1 MARWMVGIDTGGT
14 FTDLIAVEESS
25 GEIRLAKVP
34 SLPRDPSGAVI
45 EALEDVFRTGVAPS
59 EVGMLVHGTTV
70 ATNAML
76 EAKGVRAGLLITRG
90 FRAVYEARGW
100 TRPSQIDLISTAYQK
115 PPLLVPQSLTEEI
128 PERVDQAGAAIVPL
142 DEAAVRSA
150 AARLRDQGVESV
162 AICYLFSFLNRAH
175 EERSAAIVSEVMPQC
190 RVSLSSRVLPVI
202 REYPRLSTTVIDAYV
217 GPIVERYL
225 LRLADKLAARGVRTP
240 QLFLMQSNGGLMRL
254 AAGARFPNQTLM
266 SGLAAGAIAGSTLSR
281 LRREDHVLNFDM
293 GGTSTDISV
302 IVEGRVRESSDGK
315 IAGQDLGT
323 PMLKVRTLGAGGGT
337 LAWIGKDGLLK
348 VGPQSA
354 GADPGPAS
362 YARGGERPTVTDA
375 NLVLGALGED
385 QLLAGRLRLDKR
397 AAVTAIQ
404 RHVAEPLGLSVED
417 AAAGIVRIVNTV
429 MAVDLRRALQE
440 EGQDPRR
447 FALVAS
453 GGAGPLHAGA
463 LARMLGIPR
472 VLVPP
477 HPGIHCA
484 MGLLQTEVRHS
495 YIQSALGLLRT
506 FPVERFNAL
515 MLALE
520 ARALDDAAQEGFAA
534 DSVRLVRQ
542 VDLRYL
548 HQGYQITVPCRA
560 ESLREADK
568 PDLKRSFDDLHRRIY
583 GQSAEN
589 EEAEVVSLRLL
600 SEVEV
605 PRLELKPIAAVSG
618 SAAAG
623 ERELYDPESKRRIR
637 ARLYERA
644 RLAPGERIDGPAV
657 ILQFDST
664 TLVHE
669 GQRAEV
675 DGHGIIAIESG
686 ARHDA

>member
-14 FTDLIAVEESS
+14 FTDLIAVEEAS

-34 SLPRDPSGAVI
+34 SLPRDPSSAVI
-45 EALEDVFRTGVAPS
+45 EALEDLFRTGVAPS

-76 EAKGVRAGLLITRG
+76 EGKGVRTGLLITQG

-100 TRPSQIDLISTAYQK
+100 TRPSQIDLISTAFQK
-115 PPLLVPQSLTEEI
+115 PPLLAPQALTEEI
-128 PERVDQAGAAIVPL
+128 PERVDHAGEVIVPL
-142 DEAAVRSA
+142 DEAAVRA
-150 AARLRDQGVESV
+150 AAERLRAKGVESV
-162 AICYLFSFLNRAH
+162 AVCFLFSFLNKAH
-175 EERSAAIVSEVMPQC
+175 EERSAAIVLEAMPQC

-225 LRLADKLAARGVRTP
+225 TRLADRLAARGVATP

-254 AAGARFPNQTLM
+254 AAGVRFPNQTLM
-266 SGLAAGAIAGSTLSR
+266 SGLAAGAIAGSTLAQ
-281 LRREDHVLNFDM
+281 LRREDHVLSFDM

-354 GADPGPAS
+354 GADPGPAC
-362 YARGGERPTVTDA
+362 YGRGGGQPTVTDA

-385 QLLAGRLRLDKR
+385 QLLAGRLRLDRR
-397 AAVTAIQ
+397 AAAEAIR
-404 RHVAEPLGLSVED
+404 RHIAEPLGLSVED
-417 AAAGIVRIVNTV
+417 AAAGMVRIVNTV
-429 MAVDLRRALQE
+429 MAIDLRRALQE

-453 GGAGPLHAGA
+453 GGAGPLHAGS

-477 HPGIHCA
+477 HPGINCA

-495 YIQSALGLLRT
+495 YIQSAVALLRT

-515 MLALE
+515 MRELE
-520 ARALDDAAQEGFAA
+520 ARALDDAAREGFDAA
-534 DSVRLVRQ
+534 SVRLTRR

-548 HQGYQITVPCRA
+548 HQGYQITVPCA
-560 ESLREADK
+560 AGDFGEADK
-568 PDLKRSFDDLHRRIY
+568 PGLKRAFDDLHRRIY

-589 EEAEVVSLRLL
+589 EDAEIVSFRLL

-605 PRLELKPIAAVSG
+605 PRLELKPITAAGGAAV
-618 SAAAG
+618 AG
-623 ERELYDPESKRRIR
+623 ERELTEPESRQRMR
-637 ARLYERA
+637 ARLYERT
-644 RLAPGERIDGPAV
+644 RLAPGDRIEGPAI

-664 TLVHE
+664 TLVLA
-669 GQRAEV
+669 GQSAEV
-675 DGHGIIAIESG
+675 DTHGVLVIDAG

>member
-34 SLPRDPSGAVI
+34 SLPQDPSAAVI
-45 EALEDVFRTGVAPS
+45 EALEDLFRTGVSPA

-76 EAKGVRAGLLITRG
+76 EGKGVRTGLLITQG
-90 FRAVYEARGW
+90 FRAVYETRGW
-100 TRPSQIDLISTAYQK
+100 TRPSQIDLISTAIQK
-115 PPLLVPQSLTEEI
+115 PPLLAPQGLTEEI
-128 PERVDQAGAAIVPL
+128 PERVDHAGAVVVPL
-142 DEAAVRSA
+142 DEVATRA
-150 AARLRDQGVESV
+150 AAERLREKGVESV
-162 AICYLFSFLNRAH
+162 AICFLFSFLNTQH
-175 EERSAAIVSEVMPQC
+175 EERSAAIVSEVMPNC

-225 LRLADKLAARGVRTP
+225 LRLADKFAARGVTTP

-266 SGLAAGAIAGSTLSR
+266 SGLAAGAIAGSYLSR
-281 LRREDHVLNFDM
+281 LCSEDHVLSFDM

-302 IVEGRVRESSDGK
+302 IVEGRVRETSDGR

-323 PMLKVRTLGAGGGT
+323 PMLNVRTLGAGGGT
-337 LAWIGKDGLLK
+337 LAWIGKDGRLK

-354 GADPGPAS
+354 GADPGPAC
-362 YARGGERPTVTDA
+362 YGRGGNRPTVTDA

-385 QLLAGRLRLDKR
+385 QLLAGRLRPDRR
-397 AAVTAIQ
+397 ASREAIRQ
-404 RHVAEPLGLSVED
+404 HIAEPLGLTVED

-429 MAVDLRRALQE
+429 MSVDLRRALQD

-453 GGAGPLHAGA
+453 GGAGPLHAAA

-477 HPGIHCA
+477 HPGINCA

-495 YIQSALGLLRT
+495 YIQSAVGLLPS

-515 MLALE
+515 LRQLE
-520 ARALDDAAQEGFAA
+520 VRALDDAAQEGFDAN
-534 DSVRLVRQ
+534 SVRLVRQ

-548 HQGYQITVPCRA
+548 HQGYQITVPCPSRDFA
-560 ESLREADK
+560 EADK
-568 PDLKRSFDDLHRRIY
+568 LTLKRMFDDHHRRIY

-589 EEAEVVSLRLL
+589 EDAEVVSFRVL

-605 PRLELKPIAAVSG
+605 PRLELKPIVCQTG
-618 SAAAG
+618 AAAAS
-623 ERELYDPESKRRIR
+623 EREFYDPKAKRWAR
-637 ARLYERA
+637 ARLYDRT
-644 RLAPGERIDGPAV
+644 RLAPGDRLEGPAI

-664 TLVHE
+664 TLILG
-669 GQRAEV
+669 GQSAEV
-675 DGHGIIAIESG
+675 NVHGIIIIDSG
-686 ARHDA
+686 ARDDA